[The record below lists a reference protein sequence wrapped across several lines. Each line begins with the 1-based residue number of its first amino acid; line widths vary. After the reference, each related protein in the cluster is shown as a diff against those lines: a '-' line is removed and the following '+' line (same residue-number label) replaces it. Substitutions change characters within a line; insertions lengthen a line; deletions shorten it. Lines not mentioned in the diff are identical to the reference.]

1 MINIDRCSV
10 VMILIIFVITFLS
23 FQTELYHK
31 IYVRKYQDNEE
42 IPVFS
47 PRLGL
52 FKNKVKQMFMVL
64 TWISFAGPGEDMIL
78 KHHGC
83 NCLLSKVNLSTR
95 MRGMGR
101 PLSGPC
107 DTHKGKARVTY
118 ERGQQPHLLLPNP
131 PQPPDSN
138 VITTTIDSSVIRTD
152 HQNSLRYGG

>member
-1 MINIDRCSV
+1 
-10 VMILIIFVITFLS
+10 MILIIFVVTFLS

-31 IYVRKYQDNEE
+31 VYVRKYQDSKE

-95 MRGMGR
+95 MKGMGH